1 MSPAD
6 DEEEGGEKPKGDV
19 SEKQLNFIRS
29 LQKRIGMED
38 DDLEKVLVEVA
49 DAHSLDELS
58 RKDASN
64 VIDELQV
71 QAREKGIDLDAQP
84 LASEKQVGFMKS
96 LKRRAHL
103 TDDEFAALLQDR
115 AGVTTPEEVGK
126 RDASAVIDELLA
138 MADGKKDK
146 PKTGG
151 GAATKKAPEKKV
163 GGTTGKKAPA
173 KKAPAKKPAA
183 ADDEDDGAP
192 PPKAP
197 PPGDD
202 DFEPGMSDGPD
213 DEDLDRDPGDAGDD
227 DLPF

>member
-1 MSPAD
+1 MSPAE
-6 DEEEGGEKPKGDV
+6 DEDEGGGEKPRGDV
-19 SEKQLNFIRS
+19 SEKQLKFIRS
-29 LQKRIGMED
+29 LQQRIGMQD
-38 DDLEKVLVEVA
+38 DDLEKVLVDVCGA
-49 DAHSLDELS
+49 RSLDDLS

-138 MADGKKDK
+138 MADGKKEK
-146 PKTGG
+146 PKTG

-173 KKAPAKKPAA
+173 KKAPAKRP

-197 PPGDD
+197 PPGGDD
-202 DFEPGMSDGPD
+202 YEPGMNDGPD